1 MKNYVIKTK
10 RLNLQLLKTED
21 ISYLDAL
28 ESDPEVKQFFPDGPR
43 ERVKTGNIGST
54 RVMEKC
60 GMTYYKTDIAKGI
73 ECKFY
78 RIKNR

>member
-1 MKNYVIKTK
+1 MFFIRNFGEK
-10 RLNLQLLKTED
+10 D
-21 ISYLDAL
+21 INVDYIIAFAD
-28 ESDPEVKQFFPDGPR
+28 
-43 ERVKTGNIGST
+43 TGNIGST

-73 ECKFY
+73 ECRFY